1 MRKGDEEVNTDEDM
15 NEEDATKFNQ
25 CMPLED
31 TDEAIKV
38 KVMSSP
44 SPPSRQEM
52 LEHNI
57 SHMPF
62 RSWCPHCVAGKAKA
76 NKHVHSGGLEASET
90 PVVSMDY
97 MFMGDRSSSSDED
110 RLEEEVGDGFDLSLS
125 PELDVEFGFMCG
137 HRYS

>member
-1 MRKGDEEVNTDEDM
+1 
-15 NEEDATKFNQ
+15 
-25 CMPLED
+25 
-31 TDEAIKV
+31 
-38 KVMSSP
+38 MSSP

-76 NKHVHSGGLEASET
+76 NKHIHSGGLEASET

-97 MFMGDRSSSSDED
+97 MFMGDRSPSGDED
-110 RLEEEVGDGFDLSLS
+110 KLEDEASEEFETNDKEETKANILVVK
-125 PELDVEFGFMCG
+125 DVKSRVCAAIPVPRKGIDADD
-137 HRYS
+137 